1 VSNRRRVLRQPL
13 QSAFAKAG
21 LISFGLW
28 TALLA
33 QPAQG
38 HGARV
43 THQVIPS
50 VEVQALFDTGKPM
63 AEAQVAVFAPGQPET
78 PWQTGLT
85 DEAGNFRFSPDP
97 DQVGNWEV
105 QVRQAGHG
113 SMATIAVGAAGAVGA
128 VGAAGGGAIAR
139 SANPASAS
147 ALIAPATH
155 SGASPAQI
163 FLMTGLGLWG
173 LLGTGL
179 YFSRRSQPAQP
190 TQPAQPAQSASDPPL
205 PV

>member
-1 VSNRRRVLRQPL
+1 VTWRTVTHRRQPPGQPL
-13 QSAFAKAG
+13 KSASVKAG
-21 LISFGLW
+21 LIGFGLW

-85 DEAGNFRFSPDP
+85 DEAGHFRFSPDP
-97 DQVGNWEV
+97 DQAGNWEV

-113 SMATIAVGAAGAVGA
+113 SMATIAVGA

-139 SANPASAS
+139 SENPASAS
-147 ALIAPATH
+147 ALVAPATH

-179 YFSRRSQPAQP
+179 YFSRRPQPAQP
-190 TQPAQPAQSASDPPL
+190 PQQAPEEPPL